1 MVFIILVVI
10 AILAF
15 LITFLKYKNKVM
27 ILKDR
32 IDQSK
37 SKVRVLKA
45 KYLQVLKKVE
55 NMQKNSLNSQ
65 SEAYKNAVVEGV
77 GVAVGGAVG
86 KIDDSLQSSSII
98 IEQLAN
104 DYAEAQNE
112 LNRFINLY
120 NKEILVFP
128 KSIYAS
134 ILGYKREQYIDEENI
149 DKSMVIKEFEDDI

>member
-1 MVFIILVVI
+1 MIPMLIIFLLI
-10 AILAF
+10 AIF
-15 LITFLKYKNKVM
+15 LITFLKYRNRVLV
-27 ILKDR
+27 LKDL
-32 IDQSK
+32 INQTK

-55 NMQKNSLNSQ
+55 NMQKSSINTQ

-77 GVAVGGAVG
+77 GTMVGGAVG
-86 KIDDSLQSSSII
+86 RIDDSLESSSKI

-104 DYAEAQNE
+104 DYTEAQNE
-112 LNRFINLY
+112 LNRIINLY

-134 ILGYKREQYIDEENI
+134 ILGYKREQYIDEDNI
-149 DKSMVIKEFEDDI
+149 DKSTVIKEFEDDI

>member
-1 MVFIILVVI
+1 MFFVFLIILFIV
-10 AILAF
+10 L
-15 LITFLKYKNKVM
+15 LITFLKYRNKVLL
-27 ILKDR
+27 LKDR
-32 IDQSK
+32 INQTK
-37 SKVRVLKA
+37 SRVRVAKA

-55 NMQKNSLNSQ
+55 VFQKNSLNSQ
-65 SEAYKNAVVEGV
+65 SEAYKNAIVEGV

-86 KIDDSLQSSSII
+86 KIDDSLQSSSEI

-104 DYAEAQNE
+104 NYAEAQNE
-112 LNRFINLY
+112 LNRIINLY

-128 KSIYAS
+128 KTIYAA